1 LILVLGSVVSRDLD
15 VSGPGGMDRHA
26 LSGSTNVPR
35 FGSAATG
42 DPRRKVMSKYV
53 VIYTGLPPAGADR
66 ETITAAWRRW
76 FVRLG
81 DAVVDAG
88 NPFAA
93 CKSVAAD
100 GSISDGGTRGLTGY
114 SILQADDLSA
124 AAEMVKGCP
133 GLANATIEVYETVP
147 FG

>member
-1 LILVLGSVVSRDLD
+1 MG
-15 VSGPGGMDRHA
+15 
-26 LSGSTNVPR
+26 
-35 FGSAATG
+35 
-42 DPRRKVMSKYV
+42 KYV
-53 VIYTGLPPAGADR
+53 VVYSGLPAADADR
-66 ETITAAWRRW
+66 DAVTAAWEGW
-76 FVRLG
+76 FEQLG

-93 CKSVAAD
+93 CKSVSGEGD
-100 GSISDGGTRGLTGY
+100 ISDGGAHGLTGY
-114 SILQADDLSA
+114 SILQADNVMA